1 MVCFLRLFRC
11 LMFNV
16 ELKEVHIGKAIK
28 ERLEE
33 LKMTKTEFGRLI
45 GVPQQHVNRIFERET
60 IETKKLI
67 KICRALDFN
76 FFALFCKFPTN
87 ISAYLSAVALGNGDA
102 NNNLGETAVLSQLEV
117 MKVKLEKVEGTE
129 KDLRD
134 QISGLKDNVEQ
145 LKSNLQDKDE
155 IINLLKTNR
164 K

>member
-28 ERLEE
+28 ERLEV

-117 MKVKLEKVEGTE
+117 MKVKLEKAEGTE